1 MEPAIL
7 PIELNDEESYYNCSD
22 CPSLIEIAALDEENN
37 TIKFICLAK
46 NEEKTV
52 NIKEYLEK
60 MKKYK
65 TDIKDKCD
73 EHDNKRY
80 KYYCLDCKSHLCGK
94 CLKKTKIHREHKLII
109 IDQLQP
115 EEDLKRIEERIEKY
129 KDEIKQIKDKKTE
142 IEKLINERKDKKEVI
157 KTLSEYLRDKKALD
171 LLEINLERFYYFCL
185 FYNNLKNSGIK
196 FCFCFIADIIEDK
209 LENILEEKIKLYK
222 NDYKDIEQQIKIED
236 ESKDIEQQIKIEDES
251 EEKMEIKKPNEFI
264 IKIKDI
270 IEKNNKIKS
279 SLMVI
284 SDQINRKI
292 KEFIESKNNILKR
305 LDKYFV
311 SFNNNNKQNFLDIC
325 NKIFGDWKVEDSLIT
340 KIYSDKMFF
349 FFIFFLPKEN
359 NININ
364 EIKTII
370 KNNLNALSFEV
381 IQNDKKEEIDN
392 YIKSQ
397 NIKVNYFHQM

>member
-1 MEPAIL
+1 
-7 PIELNDEESYYNCSD
+7 
-22 CPSLIEIAALDEENN
+22 
-37 TIKFICLAK
+37 
-46 NEEKTV
+46 
-52 NIKEYLEK
+52 
-60 MKKYK
+60 
-65 TDIKDKCD
+65 
-73 EHDNKRY
+73 
-80 KYYCLDCKSHLCGK
+80 
-94 CLKKTKIHREHKLII
+94 
-109 IDQLQP
+109 
-115 EEDLKRIEERIEKY
+115 
-129 KDEIKQIKDKKTE
+129 
-142 IEKLINERKDKKEVI
+142 
-157 KTLSEYLRDKKALD
+157 
-171 LLEINLERFYYFCL
+171 
-185 FYNNLKNSGIK
+185 
-196 FCFCFIADIIEDK
+196 
-209 LENILEEKIKLYK
+209 
-222 NDYKDIEQQIKIED
+222 
-236 ESKDIEQQIKIEDES
+236 
-251 EEKMEIKKPNEFI
+251 MEIKKPNEFI

-370 KNNLNALSFEV
+370 KNNLNSLSFEV

-397 NIKVNYFHQM
+397 NIKDKVKLKIIISKDKNNIMHMFGSDPNKNEYFFINLDENNNNVEIDLSNIIDKNFISSVDLFFDDFYQKNKNHLSDLKENKEILSKNNIIKKIEYDLELLKIKKESNNIETIPIDFSFQTTNNTTTDGSLKIIGEDYYNSMTTMIKELLDIAKIKKENPLFFVVFEQLRYAYQDLKLHFFYQL